1 MRSLAIFLVTLA
13 LLSGSA
19 RADDDHE
26 QARRALQ
33 SGKIIPLTD
42 ILAQAEER
50 FAGRVVE
57 VELIQD
63 TSPDQEFIYKV
74 EMLTPTGNLIEI
86 FYDARTGTPIALG
99 GQGLIDERT
108 EP

>member
-1 MRSLAIFLVTLA
+1 MRTIAIFLLA
-13 LLSGSA
+13 LALFGSSA
-19 RADDDHE
+19 RGDDDHE

-33 SGKIIPLTD
+33 LGKIIPLTE
-42 ILAQAEER
+42 ILTKAEER
-50 FAGRVVE
+50 FKGQVVE

-63 TSPDQEFIYKV
+63 TSPGQGFIYKL

-99 GQGLIDERT
+99 GQGFIDERT
-108 EP
+108 EQ